1 MSLTVVKTWWT
12 MVTTRRQEEGRCLEG
27 CADHYK
33 QDSGRGDVEL
43 TCVQLQSEPGC
54 HFQEFWKSRKKGLCK
69 KNFSE
74 LKSESLMGCPYLV
87 AESGSVRLESKAE
100 IKETC
105 LLLR

>member
-1 MSLTVVKTWWT
+1 MSLTVAKTWWT
-12 MVTTRRQEEGRCLEG
+12 IVTTRSREEGRCLEG
-27 CADHYK
+27 CAAHYK

-54 HFQEFWKSRKKGLCK
+54 HFQEFWKSR
-69 KNFSE
+69 NFSE
-74 LKSESLMGCPYLV
+74 LKSESLMGCLYLV
-87 AESGSVRLESKAE
+87 AESGSVRLESKTE

>member
-1 MSLTVVKTWWT
+1 M
-12 MVTTRRQEEGRCLEG
+12 TTRRREEGRCLEG
-27 CADHYK
+27 CAAHYK
-33 QDSGRGDVEL
+33 QDSGRGDIEL

-54 HFQEFWKSRKKGLCK
+54 HFQESWKSRKKGLCK
-69 KNFSE
+69 KNCSE
-74 LKSESLMGCPYLV
+74 LKSESLMGCPYLA